1 MIIAQRTSVDEGSQD
16 SYLWLKHQLKWS
28 FDHSRHLNR
37 CAYDAERDP
46 IFRDLFTKLERF
58 AKEQLKM

>member
-16 SYLWLKHQLKWS
+16 SYPWLKHQLTWS
-28 FDHSRHLNR
+28 FDHTRHLIR
-37 CAYDAERDP
+37 CAYYVERDS

-58 AKEQLKM
+58 AKEQLNV